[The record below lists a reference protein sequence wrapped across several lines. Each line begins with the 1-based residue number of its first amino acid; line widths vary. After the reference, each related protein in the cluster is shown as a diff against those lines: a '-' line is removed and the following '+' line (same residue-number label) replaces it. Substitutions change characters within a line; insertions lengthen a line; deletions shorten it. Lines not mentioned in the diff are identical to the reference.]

1 MPVGLTIGA
10 LGAAGSLGGAL
21 IGSSAAKDAANIQS
35 TTAKQIA
42 EMQAQLGM
50 QGSQLIGTATNQIP
64 GAVNQAQSLLSPY
77 IGAGNNALTSLAS
90 LYGVSTPG
98 NPGGQQG
105 QNQAWSNMLQTP
117 AYQFAQQQGQLG
129 LDRSSAASGLLL
141 SGAQLKDTM
150 QFNQGLATQQI
161 GNYTN
166 ALQGMAGMGQSA
178 STQSGQFG
186 LQGAGLQLQGAQG
199 QASALTGTAQ
209 MVGNTSMSGAQS
221 AASGIVGSANALTGG
236 INSATNNALTAYGIS
251 RMPNYGG
258 VQSNQ
263 GSMFGNGQ
271 MYNPSSYSN
280 SFWNSQM
287 APGSNPTTMS
297 WG

>member
-35 TTAKQIA
+35 STAKQIA

-50 QGSQLIGTATNQIP
+50 QGSQLIGTATGN
-64 GAVNQAQSLLSPY
+64 ATSMLSPY

-117 AYQFAQQQGQLG
+117 AYQFAQSQGQLG

-141 SGAQLKDTM
+141 SGAQLKDTL
-150 QFNQGLATQQI
+150 QFNQGLSTQQI

-178 STQSGQFG
+178 ATQ
-186 LQGAGLQLQGAQG
+186 AGGFTLQGAQG

-209 MVGNTSMSGAQS
+209 MAGNTSMSGAQS